1 MIMKI
6 DKTVRLLLSLLRM
19 YVGCGEGNDIG
30 KQTQQQWIDVM
41 HLAERQGVS
50 AIVFQSVKK
59 LPEEVKPDIRVMMT
73 WMKDEQ
79 ESELFWQRALALRE
93 KLQQMLD
100 ETSEDCVL
108 LIMKGTDIAQK
119 YYPSPWLRYSTDVDL
134 VAYLDEVLQNNGFFP
149 DEGGNDK
156 HEVYHIDGITV
167 ENHNRLL
174 DECLGETTDEE
185 ALLNSILKRKRK
197 IDAEFYYNY
206 LPLHTITHYIGKG
219 LSLRHMLDWYLFRK
233 NDGASFSGGYYAA
246 ALDEVCKALFE
257 NEDENS
263 LRGLAKDLFLFVTFR
278 KRYIL
283 RPKGKDVLRHP
294 VRFLQY
300 VNQQI
305 VKYKNVDSRQ
315 RTYMWHSLL
324 SKFLKGR

>member
-1 MIMKI
+1 MKMDNTTQI
-6 DKTVRLLLSLLRM
+6 LLSLLRI
-19 YVGCGEGNDIG
+19 YIGNEESIAIQ

-50 AIVFQSVKK
+50 AIAFQSVKM
-59 LPEEVKPDIRVMMT
+59 LSEEVKPDIRVMMT

-79 ESELFWQRALALRE
+79 ESELFWQRTLALRE

-134 VAYLDEVLQNNGFFP
+134 VSYLDEVLQNNGFFP

-167 ENHNRLL
+167 ENHNSLL

-206 LPLHTITHYIGKG
+206 LPLHTITHYISKG

-233 NDGASFSGGYYAA
+233 NDGALFSGGYYAM
-246 ALDEVCKALFE
+246 ALDEVCKVVFE

-263 LRGLAKDLFLFVTFR
+263 LKGLAKDLFLFVTFQ

-294 VRFLQY
+294 MKFLQY

>member
-1 MIMKI
+1 MKMDNTTQI
-6 DKTVRLLLSLLRM
+6 LLSLLRI
-19 YVGCGEGNDIG
+19 YIGNEKSVAIQ

-79 ESELFWQRALALRE
+79 ESELFWQRTLALRE

-185 ALLNSILKRKRK
+185 ALLNSILRRKRK

-246 ALDEVCKALFE
+246 ALDEVCKVLFE

-263 LRGLAKDLFLFVTFR
+263 LKGLAKDLFLFVTFR